1 MPINQE
7 IADDPQALES
17 VNYWV
22 NLAYEGFRQSGFN
35 PEQLVA
41 EVTTPLDGLES
52 SVRNGPTELTK
63 IIAESMLQA
72 APGTELAIYNGGSI
86 RIDDIIPPGPL
97 TEYDVIRVLPF
108 GGSVLS
114 AEIKGSLL
122 QRVVDQGQANKGNGG
137 YLQTANVSRDEAA
150 GTWLINGEPLDPER
164 TYMVA
169 INDFLLT
176 GREQGLD
183 FLNQE
188 NNPEVKVLEDH
199 GDVRLAMIARLK
211 QGN

>member
-1 MPINQE
+1 
-7 IADDPQALES
+7 
-17 VNYWV
+17 
-22 NLAYEGFRQSGFN
+22 
-35 PEQLVA
+35 
-41 EVTTPLDGLES
+41 
-52 SVRNGPTELTK
+52 
-63 IIAESMLQA
+63 MLQA